1 MSGFDPDWLDLREP
15 ADHRA
20 LAKEPLARLEAL
32 FAERERV
39 SVADLG
45 AGSGSLLRALAP
57 RLGRRQSWTLIDA
70 DEGLLAH
77 ARTRLSAWAD
87 SWAEDGGRLSLAKDA
102 IEIEVVTLIRD
113 LSADPLPAEATGA
126 DLVTASAFFDLAGR
140 AWTEAF
146 VARLAAAGRP
156 LYAPLVYAGRKT
168 FAPTH
173 PLDGVALGAFNRH
186 QLGEKGLGSAR
197 GPGAADTLAG
207 IAGAAGLSCLA
218 AESPWRLGKTDA
230 AITKRLASDMA
241 QAIAELP
248 DGPELSEWLAFRL
261 EHAEAGAEV
270 AHVDLLVEPN

>member
-15 ADHRA
+15 ADHRS
-20 LAKEPLARLEAL
+20 LAENPLARLKAL
-32 FAERERV
+32 FSGRERV

-57 RLGRRQSWTLIDA
+57 RLGKRQSWTLIDA

-87 SWAEDGGRLSLAKDA
+87 DWSEDGGRLSLRKGAT
-102 IEIEVVTLIRD
+102 EIEVVTLVRD
-113 LSADPLPAEATGA
+113 LSADPLPAEAAGA

-146 VARLAAAGRP
+146 VPRLAKAGRP

-173 PLDGVALGAFNRH
+173 PLDGAALDAFNRH
-186 QLGEKGLGSAR
+186 QLREKGLGLAL
-197 GPGAADTLAG
+197 GPGAADGLAR
-207 IAGAAGLSCLA
+207 IAEAAGLACLSA
-218 AESPWRLGKTDA
+218 QSPWRLAKTDA
-230 AITKRLASDMA
+230 SLTRRLASDMA
-241 QAIAELP
+241 LAIAELP

-270 AHVDLLVEPN
+270 AHVDLLIEPR